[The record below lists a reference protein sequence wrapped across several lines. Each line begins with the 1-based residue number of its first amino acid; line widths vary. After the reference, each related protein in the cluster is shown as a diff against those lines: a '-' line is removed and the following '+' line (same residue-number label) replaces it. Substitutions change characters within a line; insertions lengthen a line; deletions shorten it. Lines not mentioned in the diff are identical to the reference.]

1 MDASKKVSNR
11 DAYNSLSKAF
21 RRLEDMKVEFKKI
34 QWVEGKRT
42 QEYAKVVVLA
52 TFVSGVVLYSADVF
66 VHKSLWLINAMLR
79 MLFG

>member
-1 MDASKKVSNR
+1 MDVSKKVSNR
-11 DAYNSLSKAF
+11 DAYASLSKAF

-34 QWVEGKRT
+34 QWVEGKKT

-52 TFVSGVVLYSADVF
+52 TFISGVVLYLADVF
-66 VHKSLWLINAMLR
+66 VHKSLALINTILH

>member
-1 MDASKKVSNR
+1 MDAKKKASNR
-11 DAYNSLSKAF
+11 DAYNSLRKAF
-21 RRLEDMKVEFKKI
+21 RRLEDMKIEFKKI

-52 TFVSGVVLYSADVF
+52 TFISGVVLYLADVF
-66 VHKSLWLINAMLR
+66 AHKSLWSINAILR